1 MSWPDGERFLRPLQ
15 SFVLSLLLSLVS
27 TLNLSSGW
35 RRTVSSK
42 FSDTQVSS
50 ISTEELVLLCHA
62 RCVLSRL
69 RCNGHSLLLS
79 SYQFRIGRIKNPS
92 CSACGH
98 PFKDTSHLIL
108 HCPVADSLR
117 RSLLGNSLSLYDLW
131 SWSMGISRFWGSMV
145 FRHAPIP
152 GKRSGNNNSK
162 IEIAVVNRITSHS
175 ATCYHKIQ
183 LLTIYKHGIPLHIK
197 I

>member
-1 MSWPDGERFLRPLQ
+1 MSRPNGERFLRPLQ
-15 SFVLSLLLSLVS
+15 SLVVSLLLSLVS

-79 SYQFRIGRIKNPS
+79 FCLFRIGRIENLS
-92 CSACGH
+92 CSACRH
-98 PFKDTSHLIL
+98 SSKNTSPLIL
-108 HCPVADSLR
+108 HCPAPDSLH
-117 RSLLGNSLSLYDLW
+117 RSLFGDSLSLCDLW
-131 SWSMGISRFWGSMV
+131 CWPWGVAKLLGLHGLPSCPHSWEKVR
-145 FRHAPIP
+145 
-152 GKRSGNNNSK
+152 
-162 IEIAVVNRITSHS
+162 
-175 ATCYHKIQ
+175 
-183 LLTIYKHGIPLHIK
+183 
-197 I
+197 